1 MRTRETSVAAFAQ
14 PGMARTRA
22 LIKAMGF
29 DDEDIRRP
37 RIGVANSWSETSPGH
52 SHLKGVAEAVK
63 AGVWQAGGTPYEFGG
78 FGQCPMDVG
87 RSGVRFDTPTR
98 DLIAADVETC
108 AEIHCFDGLV
118 LISSCDK
125 NVPGHLL
132 AAARLNLPAILLPG
146 GPMLTGRHRGK
157 DTIITDLDAETWACG
172 VGQARLGPEALAEL
186 ENAACPTAGSCA
198 LLGTANTMQCLAE
211 AVGLALP
218 GSGTAPAV
226 SAQRLWFAK
235 QAGRQIVKLV
245 EDDLRPR
252 QILTPAAL
260 ENMIRVLH
268 AIGGSTNAV
277 LHILAL
283 AQELDLGDAI
293 TLETVESLSRE
304 VDCFVAVRPSGP
316 YTMQD
321 FDEAGGIPAVM
332 KSLGGRL
339 HLDCGTVTG
348 RTVAANL
355 QSAHVER
362 PEVIRPLDH
371 PVFRG
376 GLAILRGS
384 LASSAVVRPT
394 VVPEQMMKH
403 TGPARTFDSL
413 EACLEGLRTGQVAP
427 GAVIVLRYEGPRG
440 GPGLTE
446 VFKVLG
452 FMGALGLDKSC
463 ALVTDGKISGFAKG
477 PFICQ
482 VSPEAAR
489 GGPIAL
495 VRDGDRI
502 EVDIPGRRL
511 ELLVPPAEL
520 EARRA
525 AWTCPP
531 PRVSRGFLSLYAR
544 LAEPT
549 ERGAGLPVRFAGE
562 APVDSAGVGE
572 VRAGGRDRTRSPR
585 PA

>member
-1 MRTRETSVAAFAQ
+1 MPDESMADIMGQ

-22 LIKAMGF
+22 LVKAMGY
-29 DDEDIRRP
+29 DAEDLRRP
-37 RIGVANSWSETSPGH
+37 RIGVANTWSETSPGH

-63 AGVWQAGGTPYEFGG
+63 AGIWQAGGTPVEFGG
-78 FGQCPMDVG
+78 FAQCPMDVG
-87 RSGVRFDTPTR
+87 RSGIRYDTPTR
-98 DLIAADVETC
+98 DIIAAEVETC
-108 AEIHCFDGLV
+108 AEIHCFEGLV

-132 AAARLNLPAILLPG
+132 AAARLNLPAILVPG
-146 GPMLTGRHRGK
+146 GPMLAGRFQGK

-172 VGQARLGPEALAEL
+172 VGRPRMDPETLAEL
-186 ENAACPTAGSCA
+186 EDAACPTAGSCA

-218 GSGTAPAV
+218 GSATPAAV
-226 SAQRLWFAK
+226 SARRLWFAK
-235 QAGRQIVKLV
+235 QAGRRVVELV
-245 EDDLRPR
+245 REDLRPA
-252 QILTPAAL
+252 QIVTRAAL

-283 AQELDLGDAI
+283 AQELDLGGSV
-293 TLETVESLSRE
+293 TLELIEKLSQE
-304 VDCFVAVRPSGP
+304 QHCIVAVRPSGP
-316 YTMQD
+316 YTMQE

-332 KSLGGRL
+332 RVLGGSL
-339 HLDCGTVTG
+339 HDDCLTVTG
-348 RTVAANL
+348 RVLRENL
-355 QSAHVER
+355 ARAKVTR
-362 PEVIRPLDH
+362 PEVIRTPEN

-384 LASSAVVRPT
+384 LATSAVVRPT
-394 VVPEQMMKH
+394 VVPEQMMVH
-403 TGPARTFDSL
+403 TGPARAFDSL
-413 EACLEGLRTGQVAP
+413 EDCLQGLQSGTVRP
-427 GAVIVLRYEGPRG
+427 GEVIVLRYEGPRG

-452 FMGALGLDKSC
+452 FMGALGLDTSC

-482 VSPEAAR
+482 VSPEAAV

-502 EVDIPGRRL
+502 EVDISGRRL
-511 ELLVPPAEL
+511 NLLVPPDEMDV
-520 EARRA
+520 RQRS
-525 AWTCPP
+525 WKPQP
-531 PRVSRGFLSLYAR
+531 PRVTRGILTWYAR
-544 LAEPT
+544 FAEPT
-549 ERGAGLPVRFAGE
+549 ERGAGLPIRL
-562 APVDSAGVGE
+562 P
-572 VRAGGRDRTRSPR
+572 
-585 PA
+585 

>member
-1 MRTRETSVAAFAQ
+1 MTRETSVTAFGQ

-37 RIGVANSWSETSPGH
+37 RIGVANTWSETSPGH

-63 AGVWQAGGTPYEFGG
+63 SGIWQAGGTPYEFGG

-132 AAARLNLPAILLPG
+132 AAARLNLPAILVPG
-146 GPMLTGRHRGK
+146 GPMLAGRFRGK

-172 VGQARLGPEALAEL
+172 VGKPHLSPEAMAEL
-186 ENAACPTAGSCA
+186 EDAVCPTAGSCA

-235 QAGRQIVKLV
+235 QAGRQIMTLLR
-245 EDDLRPR
+245 EDLRPS
-252 QILTPAAL
+252 QIITPQAL

-283 AQELDLGDAI
+283 AQELDLGDVI
-293 TLETVESLSRE
+293 RLETVETLSKE

-332 KSLGGRL
+332 KSLGSRL
-339 HLDCGTVTG
+339 HLECRTVTG
-348 RTVAANL
+348 ATVEENL
-355 QSAHVER
+355 RKARVRR
-362 PEVIRPLDH
+362 PEVIHSVDQ

-376 GLAILRGS
+376 GLAVLRGS
-384 LASSAVVRPT
+384 LATSAVVRPT

-403 TGPARTFDSL
+403 TGPARTFDSM
-413 EACLEGLRTGQVAP
+413 EACLKSLEAGQVKA
-427 GAVIVLRYEGPRG
+427 GEVMVLRYEGPRG

-452 FMGALGLDKSC
+452 YISALGLDKSC

-482 VSPEAAR
+482 VSPEAAV
-489 GGPIAL
+489 GGPVAL

-502 EVDIPGRRL
+502 EVDIPERRL
-511 ELLVPPAEL
+511 NLLVSPEEL
-520 EARRA
+520 EARRRT
-525 AWTCPP
+525 WTPPP
-531 PRVSRGFLSLYAR
+531 PRVTRGFLTLYAR
-544 LAEPT
+544 LAEPA
-549 ERGAGLPVRFAGE
+549 ERGAGLPVRLA
-562 APVDSAGVGE
+562 
-572 VRAGGRDRTRSPR
+572 
-585 PA
+585 

>member
-1 MRTRETSVAAFAQ
+1 MKAHEISVTAFAQ

-37 RIGVANSWSETSPGH
+37 RIGVANTWSETSPGH

-63 AGVWQAGGTPYEFGG
+63 AGIWQAGGTPYEFGG

-98 DLIAADVETC
+98 DIIAADVETC

-132 AAARLNLPAILLPG
+132 AAARLDLPAIILTG
-146 GPMLTGRHRGK
+146 GPMLTGRYQGR
-157 DTIITDLDAETWACG
+157 DTIITDLDAEAWACG
-172 VGQARLGPEALAEL
+172 AGRPRLGPEALAQI

-198 LLGTANTMQCLAE
+198 LLGTANTMQCLSE

-218 GSGTAPAV
+218 GSATAPAV
-226 SAQRLWFAK
+226 SAQRLWFAR
-235 QAGRQIVKLV
+235 QAGRQIMALV
-245 EDDLRPR
+245 QEDLRPS
-252 QILTPAAL
+252 QILTPQAL

-277 LHILAL
+277 IHILAL
-283 AQELDLGDAI
+283 AQELDLGDVI
-293 TLETVESLSRE
+293 TLETVERLSKE

-332 KSLGGRL
+332 KSLGSRL
-339 HLDCGTVTG
+339 HLDCRTVSG

-355 QSAHVER
+355 QAARVQR
-362 PEVIRPLDH
+362 PEVIRPLDQ

-384 LASSAVVRPT
+384 LAASAVVRPT

-403 TGPARTFDSL
+403 TGPARTFDSM
-413 EACLEGLRTGQVAP
+413 EACLESVEAGQVKA
-427 GAVIVLRYEGPRG
+427 GEVILLRYEGPRG

-452 FMGALGLDKSC
+452 YMGALGLDKTC

-477 PFICQ
+477 PFVCQ
-482 VSPEAAR
+482 VSPEAAL

-511 ELLVPPAEL
+511 NLLVPADEL
-520 EARRA
+520 DARRR
-525 AWTCPP
+525 AWTPPP
-531 PRVSRGFLSLYAR
+531 PRITRGFLTLYAR
-544 LAEPT
+544 LAEPA
-549 ERGAGLPVRFAGE
+549 ERGAGLPLRLARE
-562 APVDSAGVGE
+562 
-572 VRAGGRDRTRSPR
+572 
-585 PA
+585 

>member
-1 MRTRETSVAAFAQ
+1 MTRETSVTAFGQ

-37 RIGVANSWSETSPGH
+37 RIGVANTWSETSPGH

-63 AGVWQAGGTPYEFGG
+63 SGIWQAGGTPYEFGG

-132 AAARLNLPAILLPG
+132 AAARLNLPAILVPG
-146 GPMLTGRHRGK
+146 GPMLAGRFRGK

-172 VGQARLGPEALAEL
+172 VGKPHLSPEAMAEL
-186 ENAACPTAGSCA
+186 EDAVCPTAGSCA

-235 QAGRQIVKLV
+235 QAGRQIMTLLR
-245 EDDLRPR
+245 EDLRPS
-252 QILTPAAL
+252 QIITPQAL

-283 AQELDLGDAI
+283 AQELDLGDVI
-293 TLETVESLSRE
+293 TLETVETLSKE

-332 KSLGGRL
+332 KSLGSRL
-339 HLDCGTVTG
+339 HLECRTVTG
-348 RTVAANL
+348 ATVEENL
-355 QSAHVER
+355 RKARVRR
-362 PEVIRPLDH
+362 PEVIHSVDQ

-376 GLAILRGS
+376 GLAVLRGS
-384 LASSAVVRPT
+384 LATSAVVRPT

-403 TGPARTFDSL
+403 TGPARTFDSM
-413 EACLEGLRTGQVAP
+413 EACLKSLEAGQVKA
-427 GAVIVLRYEGPRG
+427 GEVIVLRYEGPRG

-452 FMGALGLDKSC
+452 YISALGLDKSC

-482 VSPEAAR
+482 VSPEAAV
-489 GGPIAL
+489 GGPVAL

-502 EVDIPGRRL
+502 EVDIPERRL
-511 ELLVPPAEL
+511 NLLVSPEEL
-520 EARRA
+520 EARRRT
-525 AWTCPP
+525 WTPPP
-531 PRVSRGFLSLYAR
+531 PRVTRGFLTLYAR
-544 LAEPT
+544 LAEPA
-549 ERGAGLPVRFAGE
+549 ERGAGLPVRLA
-562 APVDSAGVGE
+562 
-572 VRAGGRDRTRSPR
+572 
-585 PA
+585 

>member
-1 MRTRETSVAAFAQ
+1 
-14 PGMARTRA
+14 MARTRA

-52 SHLKGVAEAVK
+52 VHLRAVADAVK
-63 AGVWQAGGTPYEFGG
+63 AGIWQAGGTPYEFGG

-87 RSGVRFDTPTR
+87 HGGIRYDTPTR
-98 DLIAADVETC
+98 DVIAADVETC
-108 AEIHCFDGLV
+108 TEIHCFDGLV

-132 AAARLNLPAILLPG
+132 AAARLNRPAILVPG
-146 GPMLTGRHRGK
+146 GPMLAGRHQGK
-157 DTIITDLDAETWACG
+157 DVIVTDLDAETWACG
-172 VGQARLGPEALAEL
+172 VGRPRLPPEGLARLEDAV
-186 ENAACPTAGSCA
+186 CPTAGSCA
-198 LLGTANTMQCLAE
+198 LLGTANTMQCLSE

-226 SAQRLWFAK
+226 SAQRLWFAR
-235 QAGRQIVKLV
+235 QAGRRIVTLV
-245 EDDLRPR
+245 QEGLRSR
-252 QILTPAAL
+252 DILTSAAL

-268 AIGGSTNAV
+268 AIGGSTNAI

-283 AQELDLGDAI
+283 AQELDLAHEI
-293 TLETVESLSRE
+293 TLETVARLSAE
-304 VDCFVAVRPSGP
+304 VSCIVSVRPNGAH
-316 YTMQD
+316 TMAD

-332 KSLGGRL
+332 ASLRDQL
-339 HLDCGTVTG
+339 HLDCRTVTG
-348 RTVAANL
+348 ASVGQNL
-355 QSAHVER
+355 RSAGVR
-362 PEVIRPLDH
+362 RAEVIRPLDQ

-384 LASSAVVRPT
+384 LAASAVVRPT

-403 TGPARTFDSL
+403 VGPARTFDSM
-413 EACLEGLRTGQVAP
+413 EACLAGLETGKVQT
-427 GAVIVLRYEGPRG
+427 GEVIVLRYEGPRG

-452 FMGALGLDKSC
+452 YMGALELDKSC

-482 VSPEAAR
+482 VSPEAAL

-495 VRDGDRI
+495 VKDGDQI

-511 ELLVPPAEL
+511 NLLVPGNELAARQRAWARPA
-520 EARRA
+520 
-525 AWTCPP
+525 
-531 PRVSRGFLSLYAR
+531 PRVRHGILSWYAR
-544 LAEPT
+544 LAEPA
-549 ERGAGLPVRFAGE
+549 ERGGGLPVRFDG
-562 APVDSAGVGE
+562 
-572 VRAGGRDRTRSPR
+572 
-585 PA
+585 

>member
-1 MRTRETSVAAFAQ
+1 MPDESMADIMGQ

-22 LIKAMGF
+22 LVKAMGY
-29 DDEDIRRP
+29 DAEDLRRP
-37 RIGVANSWSETSPGH
+37 RIGVANTWSETSPGH

-63 AGVWQAGGTPYEFGG
+63 AGIWQAGGTPVEFGG
-78 FGQCPMDVG
+78 FAQCPMDVG
-87 RSGVRFDTPTR
+87 RSGIRYDTPTR
-98 DLIAADVETC
+98 DIIAAEVETC
-108 AEIHCFDGLV
+108 AEIHCFEGLV

-132 AAARLNLPAILLPG
+132 AAARLNLPAILVPG
-146 GPMLTGRHRGK
+146 GPMLAGRFQGK

-172 VGQARLGPEALAEL
+172 VGRPRMDPETLAEL
-186 ENAACPTAGSCA
+186 EDAACPTAGSCA

-218 GSGTAPAV
+218 GSATPAAV
-226 SAQRLWFAK
+226 SARRLWFAK
-235 QAGRQIVKLV
+235 QAGRRVVELV
-245 EDDLRPR
+245 REDLRPA
-252 QILTPAAL
+252 QIVTRAAL

-283 AQELDLGDAI
+283 AQELDLGGSV
-293 TLETVESLSRE
+293 TLELIEKLSQE
-304 VDCFVAVRPSGP
+304 QHCIVAVRPSGP
-316 YTMQD
+316 YTMQE

-332 KSLGGRL
+332 RVLGGSL
-339 HLDCGTVTG
+339 HDDCLTVTG
-348 RTVAANL
+348 RVLRENL
-355 QSAHVER
+355 ARAKVTR
-362 PEVIRPLDH
+362 PEVIRTPEN

-384 LASSAVVRPT
+384 LATSAVVRPT
-394 VVPEQMMKH
+394 VVPEQMMVH
-403 TGPARTFDSL
+403 TGPARAFDSL
-413 EACLEGLRTGQVAP
+413 EDCLQGLQSGTVRP
-427 GAVIVLRYEGPRG
+427 GEVIVLRYEGPRG

-452 FMGALGLDKSC
+452 FMGALGLDTSC

-482 VSPEAAR
+482 VSPEAAV

-511 ELLVPPAEL
+511 NLLVPPDEMD
-520 EARRA
+520 ARQRS
-525 AWTCPP
+525 WKPQP
-531 PRVSRGFLSLYAR
+531 PRVTRGILTWYAR
-544 LAEPT
+544 FAEPT
-549 ERGAGLPVRFAGE
+549 ERGAGLPIRL
-562 APVDSAGVGE
+562 P
-572 VRAGGRDRTRSPR
+572 
-585 PA
+585 